1 MSKLKCSYVGVKT
14 KCVALNVDTLVHL
27 PQYTYFCHKLHLK
40 FSYLIKTTRVEYFE
54 VHGMNLIFIH
64 AMVYQPDYCQRYL
77 HFQKVSKLL

>member
-40 FSYLIKTTRVEYFE
+40 FSYLIKTTTVEYFE
-54 VHGMNLIFIH
+54 VHVLLSSW
-64 AMVYQPDYCQRYL
+64 YEPDFHSCNGL
-77 HFQKVSKLL
+77 PT